1 MGIYLNP
8 GSDRYEEALRTEIYV
23 DKTNMISFL
32 NSVVNTKRKYVAVSR
47 PRRFGKTTTA
57 DMISAYYDCS
67 INARDLFEDKK
78 ISTNPKLYEAGR
90 EGKKSPWDIYLNKFY
105 VIHVNMVDLATETG
119 SIPEMLFSLEKAVMR
134 ELREEWPNADRD
146 MQGGLRL
153 LMQEIY
159 NREKAR
165 FVIVIDEWDCIFR
178 EFKEDTDGQRLYLDF
193 LRDWLKDKS
202 YIALAYITGIL
213 PIKKYGQHSALNM
226 FGEYSMLQPQQLAEY
241 VGFTDEEVRELC
253 EKHGRSYDDIKAWYD
268 GYDLYGI
275 IPPGEKEPE
284 EYQIYNPYS
293 VVQAVITGRICDY
306 WNATETYEALS
317 VHINRNFDGLKD
329 MVMLLMEGKR
339 IPVNTRKYQNDMSS
353 MANADDV
360 LTLLI
365 HLGYLA
371 YDSERRE
378 SYIPNREILDEYRNT
393 VEGNGEWDQL
403 YSVLARS
410 QKLLEATWAGD
421 EDEVA
426 RLVEDAHMRAGNL
439 TYNSEAALSYA
450 VRLAYFN
457 AEQYYTL
464 IPEMQAGRGY
474 ADLAY
479 IPSPK
484 YPDKPAILVEL
495 NWNKDA
501 ETAMT
506 QILDRRYPDS
516 LEKYR
521 GNIILVAIDYNKE
534 VTSGSRGYKH
544 HSCRIGRA

>member
-1 MGIYLNP
+1 
-8 GSDRYEEALRTEIYV
+8 
-23 DKTNMISFL
+23 
-32 NSVVNTKRKYVAVSR
+32 
-47 PRRFGKTTTA
+47 
-57 DMISAYYDCS
+57 
-67 INARDLFEDKK
+67 
-78 ISTNPKLYEAGR
+78 
-90 EGKKSPWDIYLNKFY
+90 
-105 VIHVNMVDLATETG
+105 
-119 SIPEMLFSLEKAVMR
+119 
-134 ELREEWPNADRD
+134 
-146 MQGGLRL
+146 
-153 LMQEIY
+153 
-159 NREKAR
+159 
-165 FVIVIDEWDCIFR
+165 
-178 EFKEDTDGQRLYLDF
+178 
-193 LRDWLKDKS
+193 
-202 YIALAYITGIL
+202 
-213 PIKKYGQHSALNM
+213 
-226 FGEYSMLQPQQLAEY
+226 
-241 VGFTDEEVRELC
+241 
-253 EKHGRSYDDIKAWYD
+253 
-268 GYDLYGI
+268 
-275 IPPGEKEPE
+275 
-284 EYQIYNPYS
+284 
-293 VVQAVITGRICDY
+293 
-306 WNATETYEALS
+306 
-317 VHINRNFDGLKD
+317 

-439 TYNSEAALSYA
+439 TYNSEAALSYS

-495 NWNKDA
+495 KWNKDA